1 MVERGLGT
9 PATRAATIEGLLRQ
23 KYIAREGRD
32 LNVTGKGLR
41 LIELCEEMQIKQLT
55 SPSMTGDWEAKL
67 NKMERGEIQRD
78 AFMQEI
84 ATFTEDV
91 VNKARTHM
99 EILVNR
105 TFPDVECACPA
116 CGAARLKQT
125 DATYECREQEC
136 DFRISK
142 HIAGRKLSESEAVE
156 LFSTKKLPEMD
167 GYLSRFNKPFSDALS
182 LKQFGR
188 LFF

>member
-1 MVERGLGT
+1 
-9 PATRAATIEGLLRQ
+9 
-23 KYIAREGRD
+23 
-32 LNVTGKGLR
+32 
-41 LIELCEEMQIKQLT
+41 
-55 SPSMTGDWEAKL
+55 
-67 NKMERGEIQRD
+67 
-78 AFMQEI
+78 MQEI

-105 TFPDVECACPA
+105 TFPDLECACPA
-116 CGAARLKQT
+116 CGATRLKQT

-142 HIAGRKLSESEAVE
+142 HVAGRKLSESEAVE

-167 GYLSRFNKPFSDALS
+167 GYLSRFNKPFSAALELVQNVTKTGKIGKWKTNFVFEDDLDSADELTEDQLLKSITLQNGLDA
-182 LKQFGR
+182 KFYVTDKAYHVPD
-188 LFF
+188 FKHKD